1 MKRKLLAILL
11 GAGLAVTACTAS
23 PEDGG
28 DTSKPP
34 AATPQ
39 DTTAGPLPTASGEA
53 GPAAPGEAGSGALR
67 DVTCTADSS
76 GAWSFS
82 GLLVNEQNRARTFT
96 IAIAVTVGPDVKGH
110 DIVTQEVPANGQF
123 HVARNYFAQTA
134 EQGAV
139 CEPVVSV
146 EG

>member
-1 MKRKLLAILL
+1 MQRKLLVILL
-11 GAGLAVTACTAS
+11 GTGLFLTACTGI
-23 PEDGG
+23 PDGGG
-28 DTSKPP
+28 DTPKTP
-34 AATPQ
+34 AATHQ
-39 DTTAGPLPTASGEA
+39 DATAAAPPTASGEA
-53 GPAAPGEAGSGALR
+53 GSTAPGEAGSGALR

-76 GAWSFS
+76 GAWSFN
-82 GLLVNEQNRARTFT
+82 GLLVNEQDRARTFT

-110 DIVTQEVPANGQF
+110 DIVTQEVPANGEF
-123 HVARNYFAQTA
+123 HVTRNYFAQTA